1 MKFLF
6 CKKILSKIQSCRNML
21 QKQSSRGVLEK
32 RCSENLQQTYWRT
45 LMPKCDLNK
54 VAFQITL
61 RHGCS
66 PANLL
71 HIFGT
76 PFLQNTSGRL
86 LLMFVNIF
94 NKYVLKGSFVDLY
107 MPAQGIFDIL
117 SLKQTNHENSSFFI
131 NLNEY

>member
-6 CKKILSKIQSCRNML
+6 CKKISKIQSCRNML

-61 RHGCS
+61 RYGCS
-66 PANLL
+66 AANLL
-71 HIFGT
+71 HIFRT